1 MDDNLAGI
9 TVVAVVLGLLVSA
22 AVVGFE
28 IWLVYTV
35 IWRAVRRGMREYHRE
50 KMIEDYMFD
59 VEHGDDDDEDEA
71 EELERSP

>member
-1 MDDNLAGI
+1 VDDNLAGI